1 MPKKVGKKQKGY
13 INRTKSKLRA
23 FKLHNK
29 ISNQRKDFSHRLSY
43 YFISNYKNTIIKN
56 LSVKGMQKGIFGKSI
71 NNLGWHEFVRKLSYK
86 LERHGF
92 CFHKVDRYFPSI
104 KL

>member
-29 ISNQRKDFSHRLSY
+29 ISNQRKDFPHRLSY
-43 YFISNYKNTIIKN
+43 YFISNYKI
-56 LSVKGMQKGIFGKSI
+56 Q
-71 NNLGWHEFVRKLSYK
+71 
-86 LERHGF
+86 
-92 CFHKVDRYFPSI
+92 
-104 KL
+104 